1 MTAPPE
7 VELDRVSF
15 DRDGQRVLDAVS
27 LRLEP
32 GQRLCL
38 CGPNGAGKTSL
49 LRLIVGLALPVS
61 GEVRLAGRPC
71 RSEAD
76 FRRARAAI
84 GFLFQDSDDQLFSP
98 TVVEDVAFGPMN
110 LGTRPDKAMAQ
121 ARAQL
126 DAFGLLPLADRPV
139 HRLSGGEKRLVC
151 LAGLFVMQPRVLLLD
166 EPTNGLDGAG
176 EDRLIARLQAFQGAM
191 LIVTHDDSLPD
202 RLGAQ
207 RLHLQAG
214 HLV

>member
-1 MTAPPE
+1 MTPPE

-15 DRDGQRVLDAVS
+15 DRDGRRVLDAVS
-27 LRLEP
+27 LRLDP

-49 LRLIVGLALPVS
+49 LRLIVGLTLPVS

-71 RSEAD
+71 RTEAD

-84 GFLFQDSDDQLFSP
+84 GFLFQESDDQLFSP

-110 LGTRPDKAMAQ
+110 LGVRPAEALAQ

-126 DAFGLLPLADRPV
+126 EDFGLLPLADRPV

-166 EPTNGLDGAG
+166 EPTTGLDADA
-176 EDRLIARLQAFQGAM
+176 ERLLLARLDGFAGAM

-202 RLGAQ
+202 RLGAR
-207 RLHLQAG
+207 RLRLQDG
-214 HLV
+214 HAA